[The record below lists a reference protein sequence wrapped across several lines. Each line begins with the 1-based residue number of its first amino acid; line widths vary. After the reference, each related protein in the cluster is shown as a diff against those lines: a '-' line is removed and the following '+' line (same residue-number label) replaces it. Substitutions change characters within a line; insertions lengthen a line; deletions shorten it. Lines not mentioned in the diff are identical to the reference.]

1 MRLLARPQTKAATLG
16 GSPSLAKA
24 GFDFLQHPLIAGGM
38 LTAFV
43 ALAIALVGND
53 FARRQ
58 VITDSGE
65 TQARDLSVLNKSLH
79 ASNVGLSEPSA
90 REGLRVLAATTD
102 FEVAVRRAMFGVT
115 SNRLDIYSVDGDRV
129 FSSSR
134 PPPPPLVD
142 GLREAFTEA
151 RARGRATVLEK
162 ATPDAV
168 TRGGQDRLL
177 TTFALI
183 TSVAPGSDSAGV
195 PVMVAALTTDISADV
210 ASLQQTVW
218 LTAGTFGGGLL
229 VVLVVVNWVAERSRK
244 RLQTANEALL
254 AQNAAVRESR
264 ERMLK
269 TADDTKR
276 AIAEELHGAVQTKL
290 FALWMKL
297 SDVRGRL
304 PEEAGKFSAELDSVI
319 QEVER
324 IREEDIRALSHRL
337 HPSIVRVSAA
347 AGLRSLCNFYDSMF
361 PLELTIG
368 GTVQE
373 IEPAGMSK
381 IPESVR
387 LAVYRIAELALGN
400 VARHAKAGNCTVNFD
415 YDWTA
420 SELRLEISDD
430 GQGFD
435 MAEVR
440 PMGLGVVTM
449 NDYADA
455 LGGRLTFESAPGGG
469 TKVAVAIPFAVAG
482 QAPSSGVEAGKSA
495 PEPVRTFALEKV
507 QHDAVATGD

>member
-1 MRLLARPQTKAATLG
+1 MRLLARQQTKTAAAG
-16 GSPSLAKA
+16 GAPSLAKA
-24 GFDFLQHPLIAGGM
+24 GFDFLQHPLIAGSM

-53 FARRQ
+53 FARRK
-58 VITDSGE
+58 VITDTGD

-79 ASNVGLSEPSA
+79 ASNLGLSQPSA

-102 FEVAVRRAMFGVT
+102 FEAAVRRAMFGVT

-134 PPPPPLVD
+134 AEQPPLVD
-142 GLREAFTEA
+142 GLRDAFIEA
-151 RARGRATVLEK
+151 RARGRATMLEK
-162 ATPDAV
+162 ATPDAASAG
-168 TRGGQDRLL
+168 TQDHLL

-183 TSVAPGSDSAGV
+183 TSVAPGSDSAGA
-195 PVMVAALTTDISADV
+195 PVMVAALTTDISDDV
-210 ASLQQTVW
+210 AGLQQTVW

-229 VVLVVVNWVAERSRK
+229 VVLVVVHWVSERSRK

-290 FALWMKL
+290 FAVWMKL

-304 PEEAGKFSAELDSVI
+304 PAEAARFGGELDVAI
-319 QEVER
+319 QEVDR

-337 HPSIVRVSAA
+337 HPSIVRVGAA
-347 AGLRSLCNFYDSMF
+347 AGLRSLCNFYDSMV

-368 GTVQE
+368 DALQE

-400 VARHAKAGNCTVNFD
+400 VARHAKAGNCTVSFD

-430 GQGFD
+430 GKGFD

-440 PMGLGVVTM
+440 PTGLGVVTM

-455 LGGRLTFESAPGGG
+455 LGGRLTFESAPDRG
-469 TKVAVAIPFAVAG
+469 TKVAVAIPFEVAG
-482 QAPSSGVEAGKSA
+482 RAAPSGSRDGKPAGRQVRPFAVEQG
-495 PEPVRTFALEKV
+495 P
-507 QHDAVATGD
+507 HDAPATGD